1 MNNQYSF
8 ESLSENIKVCVS
20 KEHRFGTDAFLLSE
34 FASPRSKDIVCDL
47 GTGCGIIPMIL
58 TKKFQPKKI
67 YGVDIQPQAIE
78 QFRLSIAHSKLLN
91 EIEPI
96 LCDLTKLDKEIPAGS
111 CDVVTCNPP
120 YKANQAGILSEM
132 TAEQIARHEVMCTIN
147 DICKTA
153 SRLLKFGGKLCLCQR
168 PERLADVI
176 TAMKENDI
184 EPKLLR
190 FVAKNHTQAPWLF
203 LIEGKKGS
211 KPFMKVMPAMQM
223 YDGEEFSEELKQV
236 YGNDYANNIK

>member
-1 MNNQYSF
+1 MNENYSF
-8 ESLSENIKVCVS
+8 EKLSETIQVCVS
-20 KEHRFGTDAFLLSE
+20 KEHRFGTDAFLLSV
-34 FASPRSKDIVCDL
+34 FANPRKKDIVCDL

-58 TKKFQPKKI
+58 TKKFEPKKI

-78 QFRLSIAHSKLLN
+78 QFHLSIENSSLPN
-91 EIEPI
+91 EVEPI
-96 LCDLTKLDKEIPAGS
+96 LCDLTKLNTQIPYGS

-120 YKANQAGILSEM
+120 YKANQAGILSEL
-132 TAEQIARHEVMCTIN
+132 TAEQIARHEVMCTID

-153 SRLLKFGGKLCLCQR
+153 SKLLKFGGKLCLCQR

-176 TAMKENDI
+176 TAMKQNDI

-190 FVAKNHTQAPWLF
+190 FIAKEHTQAPWLF

-211 KPFMKVMPAMQM
+211 KPFMKVMPTMQM
-223 YDGEEFSEELKQV
+223 YDGEEFSKELKQV
-236 YGNDYANNIK
+236 YGNDYSNGD